1 MDPFQTTFF
10 DLSQKTLLGLA
21 LHQILTW
28 SCTWAEWVGAGKLA
42 GGCGEG
48 GLMKKVGGPLE
59 FTKCAHAQFHLFHA
73 TVDAYAQ

>member
-1 MDPFQTTFF
+1 MRA
-10 DLSQKTLLGLA
+10 SWRARG
-21 LHQILTW
+21 
-28 SCTWAEWVGAGKLA
+28 GLA